1 MFKLFF
7 SSIRSRL
14 LPTFLIISC
23 LVSSMVLLLSIERIQ
38 NGTKQSFNYSIS
50 GVDSIIGPR
59 SSSVALVLYTIFHIG
74 KPTNNITY
82 ETFQYLKKRKDID
95 WIVPIALGDS
105 YDEFRV
111 IATTSD
117 YFEKIKFGDNNKIKF
132 NKGDN
137 SLKLNNTIFGS
148 DVAKKLNS
156 KIGDKINIVH
166 GSNADMGI
174 EHDDLSFELSGIL
187 EKTGTPI
194 DKLVFINLQGYE
206 LVHLGWKSGKKI
218 FSLKNQDISK
228 IDTDQLIPK
237 TITAAFVGL
246 KSKLTIFNFQ
256 KDIREYL
263 EEPISAVIP
272 SIALSELWS
281 IVGVVDK
288 GFKLL
293 SWIVIVI
300 SLIAMITLIINSL
313 ENRKREMLIYR
324 ANGASPIDLS
334 LMVVMEALFIGIVS
348 IILALI
354 FVSFISYFASSQLS
368 IYFGIST
375 NFNVLSFNEAII
387 LSIILLAG
395 VLSSLVPAII
405 TYRKNINQ
413 TFS

>member
-7 SSIRSRL
+7 SSIRSRW
-14 LPTFLIISC
+14 LPTILIVLC
-23 LVSSMVLLLSIERIQ
+23 LASSMVLLLSIERIQ

-59 SSSVALVLYTIFHIG
+59 SSPIALVLYTIFHIG

-82 ETFQYLKKRKDID
+82 ETFKYLNERKDID
-95 WIVPIALGDS
+95 WIIPIALGDS

-117 YFEKIKFGDNNKIKF
+117 YFEKIKFGDNNQITF
-132 NKGDN
+132 DKGNN
-137 SLKLNNTIFGS
+137 SLELNNTIFGA

-156 KIGDKINIVH
+156 NIGDRINIVH

-174 EHDDLSFELSGIL
+174 EHDEISFELSGIL
-187 EKTGTPI
+187 DKTGTPI

-218 FSLKNQDISK
+218 FSLKNQDLAK
-228 IDTDQLIPK
+228 IDASQLIPK

-263 EEPISAVIP
+263 EEPISAIIP

-300 SLIAMITLIINSL
+300 SLIAMVTLIINSL

-324 ANGASPIDLS
+324 ANGASPLDLS
-334 LMVVMEALFIGIVS
+334 FMVVIEAIFIGLLS

-354 FVSFISYFASSQLS
+354 FVSLISYFASSQLS
-368 IYFGIST
+368 IHFGVST
-375 NFNVLSFNEAII
+375 NFSFLTVNEATI
-387 LSIILLAG
+387 LLIILLAG
-395 VLSSLVPAII
+395 VLSSLVPAFI
-405 TYRKNINQ
+405 TYRNNLNQ

>member
-7 SSIRSRL
+7 SSIRSRW
-14 LPTFLIISC
+14 LPTILIVLC
-23 LVSSMVLLLSIERIQ
+23 LASSMVLLLSIERIQ

-59 SSSVALVLYTIFHIG
+59 SSPIALILYTIFHIG

-82 ETFQYLKKRKDID
+82 ETFEFLKERKDID

-117 YFEKIKFGDNNKIKF
+117 YFKKIKFGDNKQITF
-132 NKGDN
+132 DKGSN
-137 SLKLNNTIFGS
+137 SLELNNTIFGA
-148 DVAKKLNS
+148 DVAKKLSSN
-156 KIGDKINIVH
+156 IGDKINIVH

-174 EHDDLSFELSGIL
+174 EHDEISFELSGIL
-187 EKTGTPI
+187 GKTGTPI

-228 IDTDQLIPK
+228 INTNQLIPK

-263 EEPISAVIP
+263 EEPISAIIP

-300 SLIAMITLIINSL
+300 SLIAMVTLIINSL

-324 ANGASPIDLS
+324 ANGASPLDLS
-334 LMVVMEALFIGIVS
+334 FMVVIEAIFIGLLS
-348 IILALI
+348 IILALV
-354 FVSFISYFASSQLS
+354 FVSLISYFASSQLS
-368 IYFGIST
+368 IHFGVST
-375 NFNVLSFNEAII
+375 NFSFLTVNEATI

-395 VLSSLVPAII
+395 VLSSLVPAFI
-405 TYRKNINQ
+405 TYKNNLNQ

>member
-1 MFKLFF
+1 
-7 SSIRSRL
+7 
-14 LPTFLIISC
+14 
-23 LVSSMVLLLSIERIQ
+23 MVLLLSIERIQ

-59 SSSVALVLYTIFHIG
+59 SSPIALVLYTIFHIG

-82 ETFQYLKKRKDID
+82 ETFEFLKERKDID

-117 YFEKIKFGDNNKIKF
+117 YFEKIKFGDNNQITF
-132 NKGDN
+132 DKGNN
-137 SLKLNNTIFGS
+137 SLGLNNTIFGA

-174 EHDDLSFELSGIL
+174 EHDDISFELSGIL
-187 EKTGTPI
+187 GKTGTPI

-218 FSLKNQDISK
+218 FSLKNQDLSK

-256 KDIREYL
+256 KDIREYQ

-324 ANGASPIDLS
+324 ANGASPLDLS
-334 LMVVMEALFIGIVS
+334 FMVVIEALFIGLVS

-354 FVSFISYFASSQLS
+354 FVSLISYFASSQLS
-368 IYFGIST
+368 IHFGIST
-375 NFNVLSFNEAII
+375 NFSFLTVNEATI

-395 VLSSLVPAII
+395 VLSSMVPAFI
-405 TYRKNINQ
+405 TYRNNLNQ

>member
-1 MFKLFF
+1 MFNLFL
-7 SSIRSRL
+7 SSIRSRW
-14 LPTFLIISC
+14 LPTILIVSC

-82 ETFQYLKKRKDID
+82 ETFEYLKERKDID

-117 YFEKIKFGDNNKIKF
+117 YFEKIKFGDNNQIKF
-132 NKGDN
+132 DKGNN
-137 SLKLNNTIFGS
+137 SLELNNTIFGA

-156 KIGDKINIVH
+156 NIGDKINIVH

-174 EHDDLSFELSGIL
+174 EHDDISFELSGIL
-187 EKTGTPI
+187 KKTGTPI

-218 FSLKNQDISK
+218 FSLKNQDLSK

-300 SLIAMITLIINSL
+300 SLIAMVTLIINSL

-334 LMVVMEALFIGIVS
+334 FMVVMEAIFIGLLS

-354 FVSFISYFASSQLS
+354 FVFLISYFASSQLS
-368 IYFGIST
+368 IHFGIST
-375 NFNVLSFNEAII
+375 NFSFLTLNEATI

-395 VLSSLVPAII
+395 VLSSMVPAFI
-405 TYRKNINQ
+405 TYRNNLNQ

>member
-1 MFKLFF
+1 
-7 SSIRSRL
+7 
-14 LPTFLIISC
+14 
-23 LVSSMVLLLSIERIQ
+23 MVLLLSIERIQ

-59 SSSVALVLYTIFHIG
+59 SSPIALVLYTIFHIG

-82 ETFQYLKKRKDID
+82 ETFKYLKERKDID

-117 YFEKIKFGDNNKIKF
+117 YFEKIKFGDNNQITF
-132 NKGDN
+132 DKGNN
-137 SLKLNNTIFGS
+137 SLELNNTIFGA

-156 KIGDKINIVH
+156 NIGDKINIVH

-174 EHDDLSFELSGIL
+174 EHDEISFELSGIL
-187 EKTGTPI
+187 KKTGTPI

-218 FSLKNQDISK
+218 FSLKNQDLSK
-228 IDTDQLIPK
+228 IDASQLIPK

-293 SWIVIVI
+293 SSIVIVI
-300 SLIAMITLIINSL
+300 SLIAMVTLIINSL

-334 LMVVMEALFIGIVS
+334 FMVVIEAIFIGLLS

-354 FVSFISYFASSQLS
+354 FVSLISYFASSQLS
-368 IYFGIST
+368 IHFGVST
-375 NFNVLSFNEAII
+375 NFSFLTVNEATI

-395 VLSSLVPAII
+395 VLSSLVTSLYYI
-405 TYRKNINQ
+405 
-413 TFS
+413 

>member
-1 MFKLFF
+1 MRLADLFDRVINLIMFNLFL
-7 SSIRSRL
+7 SSIRSRW
-14 LPTFLIISC
+14 LPTILIVSC

-82 ETFQYLKKRKDID
+82 ETFKYLKERKDID

-117 YFEKIKFGDNNKIKF
+117 YFEKIKFGDDYQIKF
-132 NKGDN
+132 DKGNN
-137 SLKLNNTIFGS
+137 SWLNNTIFGA

-156 KIGDKINIVH
+156 KIGDRINIVH

-174 EHDDLSFELSGIL
+174 EHDDISFELSGIL

-218 FSLKNQDISK
+218 FSLKNQDLSK

-256 KDIREYL
+256 KIL
-263 EEPISAVIP
+263 E
-272 SIALSELWS
+272 SI
-281 IVGVVDK
+281 
-288 GFKLL
+288 
-293 SWIVIVI
+293 
-300 SLIAMITLIINSL
+300 
-313 ENRKREMLIYR
+313 KR
-324 ANGASPIDLS
+324 
-334 LMVVMEALFIGIVS
+334 
-348 IILALI
+348 
-354 FVSFISYFASSQLS
+354 SQFLQL
-368 IYFGIST
+368 YP
-375 NFNVLSFNEAII
+375 VLHCLSFG
-387 LSIILLAG
+387 L
-395 VLSSLVPAII
+395 
-405 TYRKNINQ
+405 
-413 TFS
+413 

>member
-1 MFKLFF
+1 
-7 SSIRSRL
+7 
-14 LPTFLIISC
+14 
-23 LVSSMVLLLSIERIQ
+23 MVLLLSIERIQ

-50 GVDSIIGPR
+50 GVDSVIGPR
-59 SSSVALVLYTIFHIG
+59 SSSIALVLYTIFHIG

-82 ETFQYLKKRKDID
+82 ETFKYLKERKDID

-111 IATTSD
+111 IATNSD
-117 YFEKIKFGDNNKIKF
+117 YFKKIKFGDNNQITF
-132 NKGDN
+132 DKGNN
-137 SLKLNNTIFGS
+137 SLELNNTIFGA

-156 KIGDKINIVH
+156 NIGDKINIVH

-174 EHDDLSFELSGIL
+174 EHDDFSFELSGIL
-187 EKTGTPI
+187 SKTGTPI

-218 FSLKNQDISK
+218 FSLKNQDLAT
-228 IDTDQLIPK
+228 IDTSQLIPK

-256 KDIREYL
+256 KDMREYQ

-293 SWIVIVI
+293 SWIVIII

-324 ANGASPIDLS
+324 ANGASPLDLS
-334 LMVVMEALFIGIVS
+334 LMVVIEAIFIGLVS

-354 FVSFISYFASSQLS
+354 FVFLISYFASSQLS
-368 IYFGIST
+368 INFGVSA
-375 NFNVLSFNEAII
+375 NFSFLTANEATI

-395 VLSSLVPAII
+395 VLSSLVPAFI
-405 TYRKNINQ
+405 TYRNNLNQ

>member
-7 SSIRSRL
+7 SSIRSRW
-14 LPTFLIISC
+14 LPTILIVLC
-23 LVSSMVLLLSIERIQ
+23 LASSMVLLLSIERIQ

-59 SSSVALVLYTIFHIG
+59 SSPIALILYTIFHIG

-82 ETFQYLKKRKDID
+82 ETFKYLNERKDID

-117 YFEKIKFGDNNKIKF
+117 YFEKIKFGDNNQITF
-132 NKGDN
+132 DKGNN
-137 SLKLNNTIFGS
+137 SLELNNTIFGA

-156 KIGDKINIVH
+156 NIGDRINIVH

-174 EHDDLSFELSGIL
+174 EHDEISFELSGIL
-187 EKTGTPI
+187 GKTGTPI

-228 IDTDQLIPK
+228 IDSDKLIPK

-256 KDIREYL
+256 KDMREYI

-272 SIALSELWS
+272 GIALSELWS

-300 SLIAMITLIINSL
+300 SLIAMVTLIINSL

-324 ANGASPIDLS
+324 ANGASPLDLS
-334 LMVVMEALFIGIVS
+334 FMVVIEAIFIGLLS

-354 FVSFISYFASSQLS
+354 FVSLISYFASSQLS
-368 IYFGIST
+368 IHFGVST
-375 NFNVLSFNEAII
+375 NFNFLTINEATI

-395 VLSSLVPAII
+395 VLSSLVPAVI
-405 TYRKNINQ
+405 TYKKNLNQ

>member
-1 MFKLFF
+1 MFNLFL
-7 SSIRSRL
+7 SSIRSRW
-14 LPTFLIISC
+14 LPTILIVSC

-82 ETFQYLKKRKDID
+82 ETFEYLKERKDID
-95 WIVPIALGDS
+95 WIIPIALGDS

-117 YFEKIKFGDNNKIKF
+117 YFEKIKFGDNNQITF
-132 NKGDN
+132 DKGNN
-137 SLKLNNTIFGS
+137 SLELNNTIFGA

-174 EHDDLSFELSGIL
+174 EHDDISFELSGIL
-187 EKTGTPI
+187 GKTGTPI

-218 FSLKNQDISK
+218 FSLKNQDLSK
-228 IDTDQLIPK
+228 IDNDQLIPK

-293 SWIVIVI
+293 SWIVIII
-300 SLIAMITLIINSL
+300 SLIAMVTLIINSL

-324 ANGASPIDLS
+324 ANGASPLDLS
-334 LMVVMEALFIGIVS
+334 FMVVIEAIFIGLLS

-354 FVSFISYFASSQLS
+354 FVSLISYFASSQLS
-368 IYFGIST
+368 IHFGVST
-375 NFNVLSFNEAII
+375 NFSFLTVNEATI

-395 VLSSLVPAII
+395 VLSSLVPAFI
-405 TYRKNINQ
+405 TYRNNLNQ

>member
-1 MFKLFF
+1 MFNLFL
-7 SSIRSRL
+7 SSIRSRW
-14 LPTFLIISC
+14 LPTILIVSC

-82 ETFQYLKKRKDID
+82 ETFEYLKKRKDID

-117 YFEKIKFGDNNKIKF
+117 YFEKIKFGDNNQIKF
-132 NKGDN
+132 DKGNN
-137 SLKLNNTIFGS
+137 SLELNNTIFGA

-156 KIGDKINIVH
+156 NIGDKINIVH

-174 EHDDLSFELSGIL
+174 EHDDISFELSGIL
-187 EKTGTPI
+187 KKTGTPI

-218 FSLKNQDISK
+218 FSLKNQDLSK
-228 IDTDQLIPK
+228 IDPDQLIPK

-256 KDIREYL
+256 KDIREYQ

-293 SWIVIVI
+293 SWIVIII
-300 SLIAMITLIINSL
+300 SLIAMVTLIINSL

-334 LMVVMEALFIGIVS
+334 LMVVMEALFIGLVS
-348 IILALI
+348 IILALF
-354 FVSFISYFASSQLS
+354 FVSLISYFASSQLS
-368 IYFGIST
+368 IHFGIST
-375 NFNVLSFNEAII
+375 NFNFLSFNEAII
-387 LSIILLAG
+387 LSTILLAG
-395 VLSSLVPAII
+395 VLSSLLPAVI
-405 TYRKNINQ
+405 TYKKNINQ

>member
-7 SSIRSRL
+7 SSICSRW
-14 LPTFLIISC
+14 LPTVLIVLC

-59 SSSVALVLYTIFHIG
+59 SSSVALVLYTIFHVG

-82 ETFQYLKKRKDID
+82 KTFQYLKDRKDIE

-111 IATTSD
+111 IATTES
-117 YFEKIKFGDNNKIKF
+117 YFEKIKFGDNNQIKF
-132 NKGDN
+132 DKGSN
-137 SLKLNNTIFGS
+137 SLGLNNTIFGA
-148 DVAKKLNS
+148 DVANKLNS
-156 KIGDKINIVH
+156 NIGDMINIVH

-174 EHDDLSFELSGIL
+174 EHDEISFELSGIL

-194 DKLVFINLQGYE
+194 DQLVFINLQGYE

-218 FSLKNQDISK
+218 FSLSNQDLTK
-228 IDTDQLIPK
+228 IDTSQLIPK

-272 SIALSELWS
+272 SLALSELWS
-281 IVGVVDK
+281 IVSVVDK

-293 SWIVIVI
+293 SWIVIAI

-313 ENRKREMLIYR
+313 ENRKREMIIYR
-324 ANGASPIDLS
+324 ANGASPLNLS
-334 LMVVMEALFIGIVS
+334 LMVVIEAMFIGLLS

-354 FVSFISYFASSQLS
+354 FVSLISYFASAQLS
-368 IYFGIST
+368 VHFGIST
-375 NFNVLSFNEAII
+375 NFSFLTADEAII
-387 LSIILLAG
+387 LLIILLAG
-395 VLSSLVPAII
+395 VISSIVPAVI
-405 TYRKNINQ
+405 TYKKNLNQ

>member
-1 MFKLFF
+1 MFNLFL
-7 SSIRSRL
+7 SSIRSRW
-14 LPTFLIISC
+14 LPTILIVSC

-82 ETFQYLKKRKDID
+82 ETFEYLKKRKDID

-117 YFEKIKFGDNNKIKF
+117 YFEKIKFGDNNQIKF
-132 NKGDN
+132 DKGNN
-137 SLKLNNTIFGS
+137 SLGLNNTIFGA

-156 KIGDKINIVH
+156 KIGDRINIVH

-174 EHDDLSFELSGIL
+174 EHDDISFELSGIL

-218 FSLKNQDISK
+218 FSLSNQDLSK

-281 IVGVVDK
+281 IVSVIDK

-293 SWIVIVI
+293 SWIVIAI
-300 SLIAMITLIINSL
+300 SLIAMVTLIINSL

-334 LMVVMEALFIGIVS
+334 LMVVMEALFIGLVS

-354 FVSFISYFASSQLS
+354 FVALISYFASSQLS
-368 IYFGIST
+368 IYFGVST
-375 NFNVLSFNEAII
+375 NFSFLTVNEATI

-395 VLSSLVPAII
+395 VLSSMVPAFI
-405 TYRKNINQ
+405 TYRNNLNQ